1 LLAKLLLP
9 ETSPF
14 TVLLA
19 DTPSAIVSGPDGNL
33 WATES
38 SHVAKITTS
47 GVETE
52 FQLNNGNASAGIVV
66 GPDGNLWFTENSSLG
81 KITTTGTL
89 TEFPQNIFVNFSL
102 LEGITSGPD
111 GNLWFTAINNSK
123 LANSPPVGI

>member
-1 LLAKLLLP
+1 MPALLMITSMSRRSQPAPMEIFGSQIRKRHSQLAALLAKLLLP

-47 GVETE
+47 G
-52 FQLNNGNASAGIVV
+52 
-66 GPDGNLWFTENSSLG
+66 
-81 KITTTGTL
+81 TL
-89 TEFPQNIFVNFSL
+89 TDFPQNIFVNFSL